1 MELALLIVVLLI
13 LAAICAG
20 TVIVT
25 KRLKK
30 SWMLNTLVY
39 ASNQFDRLAQ
49 LGAREEMRK
58 LSLSNKDVL
67 AYASNDEAVIQKFL
81 EYVYA
86 FNRIGLCVRQGL
98 LDEDTLFQA
107 WLPSWFSKH
116 WKTLEPL
123 VSAERERRKD
133 VGKALYADF
142 QWLAG
147 FTERLPR

>member
-1 MELALLIVVLLI
+1 MELALLIVVLLV
-13 LAAICAG
+13 LAAVCVGIA
-20 TVIVT
+20 IIS

-30 SWMLNTLVY
+30 SWKLNTLVY
-39 ASNQFDRLAQ
+39 ASGQFDRLAQ
-49 LGAREEMRK
+49 LGCREEMRK
-58 LSLSNKDVL
+58 LSLSNKKIL
-67 AYASNDEAVIQKFL
+67 EYANNDEAVIQKFL
-81 EYVYA
+81 EYVYT
-86 FNRIGLCVRQGL
+86 FNRIGLAVRQGL
-98 LDEDTLFQA
+98 LDKDTLFQA

-147 FTERLPR
+147 FTERMPE